1 MLIISDI
8 SCLLGIYHRYLSPYS
23 NHSNENGYKKG
34 CPRALVTYIFV
45 FSHSQIPL
53 SYCIPNLYFRIYP
66 FANIASLFLLSN
78 NSYKNL
84 KAARLRGSFREI

>member
-45 FSHSQIPL
+45 FSHSQK
-53 SYCIPNLYFRIYP
+53 YNQP
-66 FANIASLFLLSN
+66 F
-78 NSYKNL
+78 
-84 KAARLRGSFREI
+84 SFIQQFV

>member
-34 CPRALVTYIFV
+34 LVE
-45 FSHSQIPL
+45 SARH
-53 SYCIPNLYFRIYP
+53 LYFRIYP

-84 KAARLRGSFREI
+84 KVARLRGSFREI

>member
-1 MLIISDI
+1 
-8 SCLLGIYHRYLSPYS
+8 
-23 NHSNENGYKKG
+23 
-34 CPRALVTYIFV
+34 IFV
-45 FSHSQIPL
+45 PVFKSLKRKRIQKRL
-53 SYCIPNLYFRIYP
+53 SESARHLYLRIYP

>member
-1 MLIISDI
+1 MKYFCAKIYLFAIKTLRCETRELLIFYRKGEEKSP
-8 SCLLGIYHRYLSPYS
+8 IYTR
-23 NHSNENGYKKG
+23 GYKKG
-34 CPRALVTYIFV
+34 LVESTR
-45 FSHSQIPL
+45 H
-53 SYCIPNLYFRIYP
+53 LYFRIYP

>member
-1 MLIISDI
+1 MVENIPPIFLIVVYIP
-8 SCLLGIYHRYLSPYS
+8 LYLSPYS

-34 CPRALVTYIFV
+34 LVE
-45 FSHSQIPL
+45 SARH
-53 SYCIPNLYFRIYP
+53 LYFRIYP

>member
-1 MLIISDI
+1 MLIIGDI

-34 CPRALVTYIFV
+34 LVE
-45 FSHSQIPL
+45 SARH
-53 SYCIPNLYFRIYP
+53 LYFRIYP

>member
-1 MLIISDI
+1 MN
-8 SCLLGIYHRYLSPYS
+8 YFLSFSFKNNS
-23 NHSNENGYKKG
+23 N
-34 CPRALVTYIFV
+34 CVIFV
-45 FSHSQIPL
+45 PVFKSLKRKRIQKRL
-53 SYCIPNLYFRIYP
+53 SESARHLYFRIYP